1 MNGKTNRI
9 TFKVY
14 QLPFL
19 AIFIYLFIVFLPL
32 PEPIRTGLDPSWAYG
47 IAHAAQK
54 QLIFG
59 KDIIFTYGPLGYL
72 IASPAFNEN
81 FFQIITF
88 RWTVYLLLFIISF
101 LRMITIKNYIQQIFL
116 FLSIILPILTGTP
129 LSSVGLSS
137 DYQILFIF
145 LIILTFN
152 DIIKKNPQLIFFL
165 LGCISGFCFLT
176 KFTLGIYTFGV
187 STLYL
192 LVSFC
197 QSIIRK
203 SKVEFDSYFF
213 ALMNFVLASFSIS
226 FIFISPHL
234 SLLYLGKVIVN
245 LIVAGAI
252 SLLIWLV
259 QKQIKSRFKCQSKKI
274 NKLLNIFTNNLL
286 LPQLI
291 FYFVYLTLLTKSIL
305 LSQSPSLVDYLTGCW
320 EISSGYS
327 SAMSIIGNKTELVLA
342 ISVIFLIVCIMI
354 FVAREGYVNLSLSF
368 LFVLFLSFKHGFVRQ
383 DGHVVVFA
391 IVAPLVASLLILKI
405 SKWRYQKISFYFL
418 IYILFA
424 SVLISFPAID
434 KLDRMVKLMPE
445 PLVKAIIGLVREN
458 PKQSTLERI
467 SYLSEFNNAK
477 FDIEKLQSITFQKS
491 LNNLAESQLSS
502 KIKNLVNVKKVDIIP
517 WEISLVPANQLNW
530 KPRPIFQSY
539 SAYTKSLDNLN
550 FESYVKEPRDYIFY
564 DFTAIDGRHPFFD
577 EPKTFFHVFC
587 NYGTSADASNFI
599 NTKNLSNLILLE
611 KRNSSLCSSNSLSDK
626 SSITWNTDYSI
637 KISDGII
644 TRASIKFKYSLIGKI
659 YKTIF
664 RAPPVMM
671 KIDYLD
677 GDHKTY
683 RIIPENSENGVIVS
697 HLPRN
702 ASEALSFLQG
712 QLPARVISFSFQT
725 TNSLLYSPTIEIVFS
740 SHKLL
745 Y

>member
-1 MNGKTNRI
+1 M
-9 TFKVY
+9 
-14 QLPFL
+14 
-19 AIFIYLFIVFLPL
+19 
-32 PEPIRTGLDPSWAYG
+32 
-47 IAHAAQK
+47 
-54 QLIFG
+54 
-59 KDIIFTYGPLGYL
+59 
-72 IASPAFNEN
+72 
-81 FFQIITF
+81 
-88 RWTVYLLLFIISF
+88 
-101 LRMITIKNYIQQIFL
+101 
-116 FLSIILPILTGTP
+116 
-129 LSSVGLSS
+129 
-137 DYQILFIF
+137 
-145 LIILTFN
+145 
-152 DIIKKNPQLIFFL
+152 
-165 LGCISGFCFLT
+165 
-176 KFTLGIYTFGV
+176 
-187 STLYL
+187 
-192 LVSFC
+192 
-197 QSIIRK
+197 
-203 SKVEFDSYFF
+203 
-213 ALMNFVLASFSIS
+213 
-226 FIFISPHL
+226 
-234 SLLYLGKVIVN
+234 
-245 LIVAGAI
+245 
-252 SLLIWLV
+252 
-259 QKQIKSRFKCQSKKI
+259 
-274 NKLLNIFTNNLL
+274 
-286 LPQLI
+286 
-291 FYFVYLTLLTKSIL
+291 
-305 LSQSPSLVDYLTGCW
+305 
-320 EISSGYS
+320 
-327 SAMSIIGNKTELVLA
+327 
-342 ISVIFLIVCIMI
+342 
-354 FVAREGYVNLSLSF
+354 
-368 LFVLFLSFKHGFVRQ
+368 
-383 DGHVVVFA
+383 
-391 IVAPLVASLLILKI
+391 
-405 SKWRYQKISFYFL
+405 
-418 IYILFA
+418 
-424 SVLISFPAID
+424 
-434 KLDRMVKLMPE
+434 
-445 PLVKAIIGLVREN
+445 
-458 PKQSTLERI
+458 
-467 SYLSEFNNAK
+467 
-477 FDIEKLQSITFQKS
+477 
-491 LNNLAESQLSS
+491 
-502 KIKNLVNVKKVDIIP
+502 
-517 WEISLVPANQLNW
+517 PANQLNW